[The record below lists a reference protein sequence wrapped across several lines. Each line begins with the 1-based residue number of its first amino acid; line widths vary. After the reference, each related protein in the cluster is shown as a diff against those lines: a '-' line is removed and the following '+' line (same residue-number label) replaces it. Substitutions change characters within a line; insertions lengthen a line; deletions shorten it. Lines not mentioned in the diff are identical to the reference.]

1 MDVRHSSDGQTVIH
15 FRAAG
20 VTLLVAHLLFVGW
33 LTLRPLDVPWITAAN
48 FEPLAGIRA
57 DLALGPAEAARRIG
71 GALLLL
77 APLGVLLPMAGGRI
91 FVSPWVSLLRTVA
104 AGALIS
110 LAIELGQTGVPGQV
124 VDIDSL
130 LLNTTG
136 VVLAHL
142 LVVAGL
148 PGAAAPGGTARGAGS
163 APLPPGD
170 PSQGRGP
177 WGVDPDDYR
186 GRPRTVE
193 RCFVPLRGGTMD
205 TSGSGESRSRR
216 YGSRRSP
223 PWLPHLSAP
232 AKAA

>member
-1 MDVRHSSDGQTVIH
+1 MDVRQGSDGQTVIH

-20 VTLLVAHLLFVGW
+20 VTLLLAHLLLVGW

-48 FEPLAGIRA
+48 FEPLASIRA
-57 DLALGPAEAARRIG
+57 DLALGPVEATRRIG

-124 VDIDSL
+124 VDIDSV

-142 LVVAGL
+142 LVVPACRARLRRRGMPGVRDL
-148 PGAAAPGGTARGAGS
+148 PRYRQETRLRDEAPGGPTPTITRVGI
-163 APLPPGD
+163 AP
-170 PSQGRGP
+170 
-177 WGVDPDDYR
+177 
-186 GRPRTVE
+186 
-193 RCFVPLRGGTMD
+193 
-205 TSGSGESRSRR
+205 
-216 YGSRRSP
+216 
-223 PWLPHLSAP
+223 
-232 AKAA
+232 

>member
-1 MDVRHSSDGQTVIH
+1 MGVRHSSDGQTVIP

-20 VTLLVAHLLFVGW
+20 VTLLIAHLLFVGW

-71 GALLLL
+71 GALVLL

-142 LVVAGL
+142 LVVPVCRARLRRRGL
-148 PGAAAPGGTARGAGS
+148 PGVRDLPRHRHETRLRDEAPQGS
-163 APLPPGD
+163 TPTITGVGLAP
-170 PSQGRGP
+170 
-177 WGVDPDDYR
+177 
-186 GRPRTVE
+186 
-193 RCFVPLRGGTMD
+193 
-205 TSGSGESRSRR
+205 
-216 YGSRRSP
+216 
-223 PWLPHLSAP
+223 
-232 AKAA
+232 